1 MENHETR
8 NNWTEDLSK
17 KFMDYGRYFV
27 PDRDGQM
34 HRIAALLADLEPGAR
49 IVELCCGE
57 GLLAEVLLEAYPT
70 YSIQAFDGSTEMLTQ
85 AQIRLARYKERFQ
98 CHIFDLASASW
109 RTFISPVNA
118 IISSLA
124 IHHLPGLEKQG
135 LFRDIF
141 RILAPGGIL
150 VIADVLEVIGV
161 AGKKLA
167 SDEWDQAVHQ
177 RSFELGGNNKA
188 FEFFEGEGW
197 NMHRH
202 LDPDDIDKPSPIF
215 NQLKWLEDAGFSEI
229 DVNWSFAG
237 HAIFSARK
245 PPDN

>member
-1 MENHETR
+1 MENHETP

-17 KFMDYGRYFV
+17 KFMNYGQYFV
-27 PDRDGQM
+27 PEREGQM
-34 HRIAALLADLEPGAR
+34 HRIAALLADLKPGAR

-70 YSIQAFDGSTEMLTQ
+70 CSIQAFDGSTEMLAR

-98 CHIFDLASASW
+98 CQMFDLASTSW
-109 RTFISPVNA
+109 RTFVSPVSA

-124 IHHLPGLEKQG
+124 IHHLPGPEKLE
-135 LFRDIF
+135 LFRDMF
-141 RILAPGGIL
+141 RMLAPGGIL

-167 SDEWDQAVHQ
+167 SGEWDQAVRQ
-177 RSFELGGNNKA
+177 RSFELDGNNKA
-188 FEFFEGEGW
+188 FEFFECEGW

-215 NQLKWLEDAGFSEI
+215 SQLKWLEDAGFTEI
-229 DVNWSFAG
+229 EVNWLLAG

-245 PPDN
+245 PLA